1 MTKSITLG
9 GKGSSL
15 TSAAVFQNA
24 NRLAEVRIDSSL
36 IDKLSSS
43 SSSSPSAAKKNQN
56 HELSRYQISF
66 PDFITLEESRAS
78 MVVLLNKLILSGVV
92 IRPRLVDL
100 FAEIL
105 NLGIG
110 EGRGGLEVGEIEVT
124 DEERR
129 VIESCLGTMDG
140 ICGILDHEATELV
153 GVIDA
158 VAALSCEAVKAD
170 VTGFGSLDLGDGFS
184 VKSEAAVGRDLRVL
198 LNGSKLVGKVE
209 VGAVLDV
216 PSVHGSLR
224 EAVKTMHSKA
234 RVEFNS
240 GVRGGKEGNW
250 QAWSIVLMPLAM
262 TLRYLGESSL
272 GRGKLNLGSIA
283 GGGASMSLQGL
294 LEEEIANANEKLVD
308 GFKSVSDA
316 ALFKKHAKFLHTV
329 NGLLSLVRRAISLEM
344 VTA

>member
-1 MTKSITLG
+1 MAKSITLG
-9 GKGSSL
+9 VKGSSL
-15 TSAAVFQNA
+15 TSAPVFQIA

-36 IDKLSSS
+36 IDKLSS

-100 FAEIL
+100 IAEIL

-110 EGRGGLEVGEIEVT
+110 EGIGGLEVGEIEVT

-158 VAALSCEAVKAD
+158 VAVLSWEAVKA
-170 VTGFGSLDLGDGFS
+170 
-184 VKSEAAVGRDLRVL
+184 
-198 LNGSKLVGKVE
+198 
-209 VGAVLDV
+209 
-216 PSVHGSLR
+216 
-224 EAVKTMHSKA
+224 
-234 RVEFNS
+234 
-240 GVRGGKEGNW
+240 
-250 QAWSIVLMPLAM
+250 
-262 TLRYLGESSL
+262 
-272 GRGKLNLGSIA
+272 
-283 GGGASMSLQGL
+283 
-294 LEEEIANANEKLVD
+294 
-308 GFKSVSDA
+308 
-316 ALFKKHAKFLHTV
+316 
-329 NGLLSLVRRAISLEM
+329 
-344 VTA
+344 